1 MQQTRARQL
10 HGSAEVRSAAG
21 RSSALLQ
28 ISKGALRGRADALA
42 SPSRQGGG
50 LGGLAFD
57 SMSAPR
63 CSQGKRSW
71 KVSKRLRSPP
81 QPWECDTTKKKQT

>member
-1 MQQTRARQL
+1 MQQTRARRL
-10 HGSAEVRSAAG
+10 HSSAEVRSAAG

-28 ISKGALRGRADALA
+28 ISKGARRGRANALA

-57 SMSAPR
+57 SMSAPS
-63 CSQGKRSW
+63 CFQGKRSW
-71 KVSKRLRSPP
+71 KVSKAEVTPSALGM
-81 QPWECDTTKKKQT
+81 